1 MPSILEISQ
10 LGASVIRTNAKE
22 IRDIH
27 APEIQTLID
36 AMIATCQEAKGA
48 GIAAPQVGHS
58 LCVLIMASSPNK
70 RYPNAP
76 LMEPTALINPR
87 ILAFSEEKEKD
98 WEGCLSIPGIR
109 ARVPRHAHV
118 EVAYVDRK
126 GKAQHAFFDGFL
138 ARLFQHEFD
147 HLIGK
152 VFIDRVDST
161 EDIITEKEYQ
171 RLLNM

>member
-1 MPSILEISQ
+1 
-10 LGASVIRTNAKE
+10 
-22 IRDIH
+22 
-27 APEIQTLID
+27 
-36 AMIATCQEAKGA
+36 
-48 GIAAPQVGHS
+48 
-58 LCVLIMASSPNK
+58 
-70 RYPNAP
+70 

-87 ILAFSEEKEKD
+87 ILALSEEKEKD

-109 ARVPRHAHV
+109 ARVPRHCHV
-118 EVAYVDRK
+118 EVAYIDREAK
-126 GKAQHAFFDGFL
+126 VQHALFDGFL

-171 RLLNM
+171 RLFYM